1 MAMFVRK
8 NKESKWQEFLRL
20 CADVKEKRR
29 DITATR
35 EKITVSCQRMN
46 YDAER
51 PTGCFVRYNTVA
63 FPWWTESHPAKD
75 VEFVS
80 VCPKIGE
87 YGLCHGDDDE
97 CPMFADYVHY
107 CWAMSD
113 LEHLKEMRR
122 DSLRDLFRIQRKG
135 R

>member
-29 DITATR
+29 DIRATR
-35 EKITVSCQRMN
+35 QKITVFCQKMDYN
-46 YDAER
+46 TER